1 MRSKVK
7 LYDVFGELLYVV
19 AMADGIIQPEEKKK
33 LEELVAD
40 HPWGEEIKWSFD
52 YEVKQNP
59 DVEDLYKKVILFC
72 QDFGPDPEYQFM
84 IEVMEKVAEASAG
97 IDKDEREV
105 VHNFVTSL
113 TARFRKDIEKIN
125 HSNLE

>member
-19 AMADGIIQPEEKKK
+19 AMADGIIQPEEKQK
-33 LEELVAD
+33 LEELIST

-52 YEVKQNP
+52 YEVKQKA
-59 DVEDLYKKVILFC
+59 DIEDLYKKVILFC
-72 QDFGPDPEYQFM
+72 QDYGPEPEYQFM

-97 IDKDEREV
+97 IDRQEQEV
-105 VHNFVTSL
+105 VDNFVNDL
-113 TARFRKDIEKIN
+113 TERFRRDVEKIN
-125 HSNLE
+125 QKN

>member
-19 AMADGIIQPEEKKK
+19 AMADGIIQPEETQK
-33 LEELVAD
+33 LEELIAS

-52 YEVKQNP
+52 YEVKQKS

-72 QDFGPDPEYQFM
+72 QDYGPEPEYQFM

-97 IDKDEREV
+97 IDRQEQEV
-105 VHNFVTSL
+105 VDNFVNDL
-113 TARFRKDIEKIN
+113 TERFRRDIENIN
-125 HSNLE
+125 QKN